1 MKKKVVWI
9 CVFANEEVK
18 NILESENNFVAAPW
32 ISELIDIFRNR
43 DDIDLSIISPNYY
56 NNEYKEF
63 ALGNINIYLYKYKPA
78 FLPHRAYNLTL
89 NYKTATR
96 SVLKIIDKLNPD
108 LIHLHGSENPFYGAS
123 VLQLIDKF
131 PTLVSIQGFVSLSSN
146 PKNVIS
152 QYVRWNRMRFE
163 RKINS
168 KASYFVLSS
177 TNDKKNLKRT
187 KEAAKIFINYYPT
200 IVPEVTSSDV
210 INKKYDIVYYAR
222 VTKNKGIE
230 DIIKAMHVLK
240 ETNPLISAIIIGGGS
255 ESYIKYIKELI
266 LSLGLT
272 NNINFAGFQKTQ
284 QDVFKLAVQAKI
296 YVLPT
301 HFDGVPGSIRESMF
315 MRIPVVANAV
325 GGIPSLNDEKEC
337 ITLVEN
343 QNISDLVAKIKLV
356 LNDAERTEQLIQNGY
371 ELIMDKYDNE
381 KIYQNFINI
390 YNDIL
395 LIEHKQ

>member
-9 CVFANEEVK
+9 CSFANEEVK
-18 NILESENNFVAAPW
+18 NILESEKDIDAAPW
-32 ISELIDIFRNR
+32 ISELIGIFRNR
-43 DDIDLSIISPNYY
+43 EDIDLSIISPNYF

-63 ALGNINIYLYKYKPA
+63 TLGNINIYLYKYKPS

-89 NYKTATR
+89 NYKIATK
-96 SVLKIIDKLNPD
+96 SVLKIMGELNPD

-123 VLQLIDKF
+123 ALKLINKF
-131 PTLVSIQGFVSLSSN
+131 PTLVSIQGFVSLSSK
-146 PKNVIS
+146 PKNIIS

-177 TNDKKNLKRT
+177 TNDKKNLKGTNT
-187 KEAAKIFINYYPT
+187 KAKIYINYYPT
-200 IVPEVTSSDV
+200 IVPEVSSSDF
-210 INKKYDIVYYAR
+210 IDKKYDIVYYAR

-230 DIIKAMHVLK
+230 DLINAMHILK
-240 ETNPLISAIIIGGGS
+240 ETNPSISAIIIGGGS
-255 ESYIKYIKELI
+255 ETYIGYIKELI
-266 LSLGLT
+266 VSLGLT

-284 QDVFKLAVQAKI
+284 QDVFRLAIQAKI

-343 QNISDLVAKIKLV
+343 QNISDLVEKIKLV
-356 LNDAERTEQLIQNGY
+356 LNDRKRTEKLVQNGF

-390 YNDIL
+390 YKDIL
-395 LIEHKQ
+395 RIEHKQ